1 MTQNESFKLLPRPA
15 LPVENCSFVTHRTRD
30 EMKEKVQ
37 QKSRRLKAE
46 YLRDGGEEKEKKD
59 CRKSIIIIG
68 PAVDCSVKSNEEGN
82 TKKKQLA
89 KTIVPRS

>member
-15 LPVENCSFVTHRTRD
+15 LPVENCSFVTHRMRD

-46 YLRDGGEEKEKKD
+46 YLRDGGEEKEKKIVV
-59 CRKSIIIIG
+59 KVSSSSSAPQSI
-68 PAVDCSVKSNEEGN
+68 AV
-82 TKKKQLA
+82 
-89 KTIVPRS
+89 